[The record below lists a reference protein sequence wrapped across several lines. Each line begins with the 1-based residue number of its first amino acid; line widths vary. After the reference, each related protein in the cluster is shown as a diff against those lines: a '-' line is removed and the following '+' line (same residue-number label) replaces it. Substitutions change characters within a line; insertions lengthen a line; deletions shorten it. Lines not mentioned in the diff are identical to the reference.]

1 MTHYGCRVLRLDGG
15 SSIDDK
21 IFEIFSYV
29 ALTCMRANMM
39 SEKHS
44 LPPLWVALV
53 IGPTGDPA
61 RYNLHH
67 ITTAGLYL

>member
-1 MTHYGCRVLRLDGG
+1 MTHYGCRVLRLEGG
-15 SSIDDK
+15 SSIDD
-21 IFEIFSYV
+21 IVFEIYGYV
-29 ALTCMRANMM
+29 ALTCMDFNMRH
-39 SEKHS
+39 KKLS

-67 ITTAGLYL
+67 ITTTSLYI